1 MLLPDMQADWEEPR
15 LERNVMGEL
24 NMYRQLGAKPNF
36 TEIGRKY
43 GLNRHTVAKYWN
55 SGDEIEDRRRD
66 RESGFDEFREVIEQ
80 KAALPGVTKKA
91 IHEFL
96 LDR

>member
-24 NMYRQLGAKPNF
+24 NMYRQLDVKPNF

-43 GLNRHTVAKYWN
+43 GPNRHTVAKYWN
-55 SGDEIEDRRRD
+55 SGDESVAERPWSTQRR
-66 RESGFDEFREVIEQ
+66 G
-80 KAALPGVTKKA
+80 
-91 IHEFL
+91 
-96 LDR
+96 